1 MILHREETLE
11 LSAQVQ
17 QLVVRLMD
25 QDQNIEETF
34 DGLERRINQHR
45 VAINCEET
53 QVQSHLPRVF
63 PIVNR
68 LLFQRESLS
77 ELVYT
82 QQTQILALRDRRDVV
97 DLTLDS
103 DSEDSAM
110 PVESIVKV
118 LRPVVR
124 DSNRSLIPIEEGH
137 SVGKQRCICSLGR
150 IKQMGPYWTTATGV
164 CRGKGELQLLE
175 SGSCSDSASS
185 RE

>member
-1 MILHREETLE
+1 MILRHEETLE

-17 QLVVRLMD
+17 QLVARLMD

-34 DGLERRINQHR
+34 DGLECRINRHR

-63 PIVNR
+63 PNVNR
-68 LLFQRESLS
+68 LLFQRESPS

-82 QQTQILALRDRRDVV
+82 QQTQILALRDCRDIV
-97 DLTLDS
+97 DLTLDL

-124 DSNRSLIPIEEGH
+124 DNDHSLILIEEGH
-137 SVGKQRCICSLGR
+137 SVEKQCCIRSLGR
-150 IKQMGPYWTTATGV
+150 IKRTGPYWTTVTGV
-164 CRGKGELQLLE
+164 RRGKGELQLLE
-175 SGSCSDSASS
+175 LGSCSDSTSS